1 MLISP
6 EGYERLTCSCG
17 TERFA
22 RVTHLRWK
30 QGSGV
35 TEEPGGYFCLE
46 CHTVVNAAA
55 LIAKAQLKAKQRELQ
70 ELQAEIG
77 PPRNEEQ
84 ANATDKRPVSSGTK
98 GR

>member
-1 MLISP
+1 MATSP
-6 EGYERLTCSCG
+6 DGYERLTCSCG

-46 CHTVVNAAA
+46 CHTVVNAAV
-55 LIAKAQLKAKQRELQ
+55 LISKAQVKHKQRELK
-70 ELQAEIG
+70 ELQDELG
-77 PPRNEEQ
+77 PPRNEEE
-84 ANATDKRPVSSGTK
+84 ANAVKERPVSSGAK

>member
-1 MLISP
+1 MPTSP

-22 RVTHLRWK
+22 RVTYLRWK
-30 QGSGV
+30 PGSGV

-46 CHTVVNAAA
+46 CHTTVDAAS
-55 LIAKAQLKAKQRELQ
+55 LIAKAQLKIKHRELK
-70 ELQAEIG
+70 ELQDEIG
-77 PPRNEEQ
+77 LPRNEEE
-84 ANATDKRPVSSGTK
+84 ARAPERRPVSSGAK